1 MYIVLELGG
10 KNLKQYFHDRIVT
23 EGGIVNGRTNEK
35 LLIKIVKGAARTLEQ
50 FHQYGIHGDVKYDNF
65 VVAHEND
72 SNDDV
77 IDVKLIDFNNSC
89 IHEIPEMSNSSG

>member
-1 MYIVLELGG
+1 MNIIYSEEIGGTMYIVLELGG

-50 FHQYGIHGDVKYDNF
+50 FHQCDKIYFI
-65 VVAHEND
+65 
-72 SNDDV
+72 
-77 IDVKLIDFNNSC
+77 
-89 IHEIPEMSNSSG
+89 